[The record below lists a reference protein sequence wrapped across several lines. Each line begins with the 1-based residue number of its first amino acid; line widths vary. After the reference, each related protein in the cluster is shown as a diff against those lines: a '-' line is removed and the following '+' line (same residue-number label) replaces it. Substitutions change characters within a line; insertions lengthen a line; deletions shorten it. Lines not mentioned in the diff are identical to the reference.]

1 MKEFKVIER
10 FFTGRGQNRRD
21 VVLNIGDDCALVAPA
36 ENKSIAISCDT
47 LVENTHFYPD
57 MPAKALGYKCLAVN
71 LSDLASM
78 GAEPA
83 WMTLALTLPDVDEAW
98 LADFSQGLSDIAEYY
113 GVSLIGG
120 DTTRGPR
127 SITITVHGQVP
138 EKKALTRA
146 GANNGDWIYVTGT
159 LGDSAVGLALIANEP
174 GIETS
179 AQDRDYLIN
188 RHYYPS
194 PRVLAGQSLRNLA
207 SSAIDISDGI
217 LGDIKHVLKRSE
229 VGAVIDVEQ
238 LPLSDAL
245 VNTVGK
251 ESAINYA
258 LSGGEDYE
266 LLFTVP
272 ESQRGALETSLAHA
286 GVTFT
291 QIGQICTG
299 DKLKLLRSGQEFEP
313 KNLSFE
319 HFS

>member
-1 MKEFKVIER
+1 MV
-10 FFTGRGQNRRD
+10 
-21 VVLNIGDDCALVAPA
+21 NIGDDCALVAPA
-36 ENKSIAISCDT
+36 ENKSLAISCDT

-57 MPAKALGYKCLAVN
+57 IPPKALGYKCLAVN

-98 LADFSQGLSDIAEYY
+98 LAEFSQGLSDIAEYY

-138 EKKALTRA
+138 EQKAMTRD
-146 GANNGDWIYVTGT
+146 GARNGDWIYVTGT
-159 LGDSAVGLALIANEP
+159 LGDSAVGLKLIAGELDCD
-174 GIETS
+174 IS
-179 AQDRDYLIN
+179 AEAKHYLIN

-229 VGAVIDVEQ
+229 VGAVINVEQ
-238 LPLSDAL
+238 LPLSDEL
-245 VNTVGK
+245 VNAVGQ
-251 ESAINYA
+251 EQAINYA

-272 ESQRGALETSLAHA
+272 ESQRGALETTLAHA
-286 GVTFT
+286 GVSFT

-299 DKLKLLRSGQEFEP
+299 DKLKLLRNGDSFAP
-313 KNLSFE
+313 TNLAFE